1 MESTKSSKAVS
12 FLSILIV
19 ILLLVVAGL
28 SYVYYQQKKDAKET
42 ETLLLAEKDSLSNN
56 LLNLMNDYKD
66 LETTNDTLN
75 LKLQKEQE
83 RAQKLYSELQN
94 LKQVSYAKIKEYQ
107 KELGTLR
114 AIMKDMVHEI
124 DSLNTLNQQLIAENV
139 KVKEEAAT
147 AKKTVKELEQRTEE
161 LNTQVAKG
169 SVIKA
174 RNIVATALNQRG
186 NETTRASRTAKIK
199 TCFTLNENAIAKPGP
214 RLAYIRIVG
223 PDDFVLA
230 KSETDLFDFEGEKI
244 VFSANREVDYQ
255 NKDIDMC
262 IFFDSNGEL
271 AKGAYKITLY
281 MDGYMIGYT
290 ELTLK

>member
-28 SYVYYQQKKDAKET
+28 SYVYYQQKKEAKET
-42 ETLLLAEKDSLSNN
+42 ETMLLAEKDSLSNN

-75 LKLQKEQE
+75 LKLQMEQE

-94 LKQVSYAKIKEYQ
+94 LKRVSYAKIKEYQ

-147 AKKTVKELEQRTEE
+147 AKKTVKELEERTEE

-174 RNIVATALNQRG
+174 RNIVATCP
-186 NETTRASRTAKIK
+186 ESTR
-199 TCFTLNENAIAKPGP
+199 
-214 RLAYIRIVG
+214 
-223 PDDFVLA
+223 
-230 KSETDLFDFEGEKI
+230 
-244 VFSANREVDYQ
+244 
-255 NKDIDMC
+255 
-262 IFFDSNGEL
+262 
-271 AKGAYKITLY
+271 
-281 MDGYMIGYT
+281 
-290 ELTLK
+290 